1 MTDVPKA
8 HFQSDYWVCNVHV
21 CGDSIYILKMIIFQF
36 DCMEIG
42 MKKRNSTKKK
52 LNKILFSA
60 EPKCNDTNLSCAFEF
75 IMSCGTNEN
84 GMPTTINTKAR

>member
-8 HFQSDYWVCNVHV
+8 YFQSDYWVYNVHV

-36 DCMEIG
+36 NCMEIE
-42 MKKRNSTKKK
+42 MEKNFNEKKNRIKYFPTK
-52 LNKILFSA
+52 
-60 EPKCNDTNLSCAFEF
+60 PKCNDTNLSCAFEF